1 MKKFTLL
8 VLLLC
13 LSLQSRDVIDD
24 TGLCKINWTEGH
36 ILCEGESAEGQSS
49 FAAKI
54 SAKVIAQRN
63 LLEVVKG
70 VQIDSE
76 ITIEDGMQTS
86 DIISSRVQGV
96 IRGGQIISNN
106 YNNSN
111 KSSIATIKLKMGK
124 DLLSALLSDP
134 KKLSWNEKIQKYWN
148 DFSIISEAHASAVY
162 MQKERETIQK
172 LLEDLRT
179 QGNSSGVVYLENVL
193 SSMTKNN
200 HTGILIDISQLDSFK
215 KAMIVRLVDENGKE
229 IYPANLVSKNMLMKR
244 NTSVGY
250 MFGYEEARNDK
261 RVFHIP
267 LEIKPDSVYRNKK
280 SNIVINKK
288 QLAMINALDADVLK
302 QAKIILVLGD

>member
-1 MKKFTLL
+1 MKKLIVISILL
-8 VLLLC
+8 S
-13 LSLQSRDVIDD
+13 LSLQGRDVVDD
-24 TGLCKINWTEGH
+24 TGLCKINWTKGH
-36 ILCEGESAEGQSS
+36 ILCEGESAEGQRN

-76 ITIEDGMQTS
+76 TTIKDGMQTS

-106 YNNSN
+106 YDSIK
-111 KSSIATIKLKMGK
+111 KSAVATVKLEMGK

-134 KKLSWNEKIQKYWN
+134 KKLSWNEKIQHYWN
-148 DFSIISEAHASAVY
+148 NFSIITKAHASTVY

-179 QGNSSGVVYLENVL
+179 QGNSSGTEYLENVL
-193 SSMTKNN
+193 SSMSKNN
-200 HTGILIDISQLDSFK
+200 YTGILIDISQLDSFK
-215 KAMIVRLVDENGKE
+215 KAMIVRLVDEDGKE

-250 MFGYEEARNDK
+250 MFGYDEARNDK
-261 RVFHIP
+261 RIFNMP

-280 SNIVINKK
+280 SNIILNKEQIALINT
-288 QLAMINALDADVLK
+288 LDIDVFK